1 MLRGGEWDARAD
13 RIGCAARGHGDSRMR
28 RRAAPTR
35 RPDDDAGSVSPAAAV
50 VKVRG
55 TSGRRTLARRSPLVG
70 WAFSIGGYLFA
81 AFVFAWLA
89 GEGRFTLA
97 SFDAGVWDRVG
108 DQVRAGISPYAQTG
122 AGGFFYAPPWALAFA
137 LVSWLPQT
145 LVAGGIIVAEI
156 AALRYIGGSWL
167 RVGYL
172 CWCPFVPMELVT
184 VQFNLV
190 MAAALVAA
198 VRGQPVPAVILG
210 LAKLSPFLAIDVR
223 DWRRAAVAL
232 VVIVAVTLPFVGL
245 WVEWA
250 GQLGRSYGTNLA
262 PGSQFT
268 IPFLPRLAIA
278 GVLVLTRRPWAR
290 VIAAVIAVP
299 AIYNVTLVGF
309 LALVPLLRHG
319 RPSSDPDDLIAEARE
334 GRDLPNQDLDGDL
347 RHPGVA
353 VIGSV

>member
-1 MLRGGEWDARAD
+1 MPKQAPPIEGG
-13 RIGCAARGHGDSRMR
+13 
-28 RRAAPTR
+28 
-35 RPDDDAGSVSPAAAV
+35 AV

-55 TSGRRTLARRSPLVG
+55 TFGRRALARMRGRGTALPL
-70 WAFSIGGYLFA
+70 AFSIGGYLFA

-108 DQVRAGISPYAQTG
+108 DGIRAGVSPYSQSG

-145 LVAGGIIVAEI
+145 LVAAGIVAAEI

-172 CWCPFVPMELVT
+172 CWFPFVPMELVT

-198 VRGQPVPAVILG
+198 VRGHPAPAVVMG

-232 VVIVAVTLPFVGL
+232 AVVVLVTLPFAGL

-250 GQLGRSYGTNLA
+250 DQLARSYGTNLA

-268 IPFLPRLAIA
+268 IPFLPRLALA
-278 GVLVLTRRPWAR
+278 GALVLTRHPWAR
-290 VIAAVIAVP
+290 VIAAVIATP

-309 LALVPLLRHG
+309 LALVPLG
-319 RPSSDPDDLIAEARE
+319 VTQERPEDPDDRLL
-334 GRDLPNQDLDGDL
+334 GSDGLGL
-347 RHPGVA
+347 RRSGDGQERLA
-353 VIGSV
+353 